1 MRWFSPIVFPILLFG
16 FSAPEC
22 FALIPKEK
30 TVIGRV
36 EWVELP
42 DLKLRFRSRI
52 DSGAKT
58 TSLHAQS
65 VEEFERDGV
74 TWVKFRVDGKD
85 GKVTEA
91 TRKVE
96 STIKVANPSG
106 FTSKRYV
113 IRERVKLGPV
123 TKEISVN
130 LNNRSA
136 MDYRFLVGRNLLIGN
151 FLVDVARSHVLG
163 D

>member
-1 MRWFSPIVFPILLFG
+1 MRWLTPIVFGMFFLNH
-16 FSAPEC
+16 SSPEC
-22 FALIPKEK
+22 FAQFAKEK

-36 EWVELP
+36 EWAELP

-58 TSLHAQS
+58 TSLHALQ
-65 VEEFERDGV
+65 VEEFQRDGA
-74 TWVKFRVDGKD
+74 TWVKFRVDGRD

-130 LNNRSA
+130 LNDRSA